1 MLGLALPLSIGDF
14 NLHAHYR
21 PVPAIQRQMT
31 VVEGGMLPCFGGSGT
46 GGVESVHFVMSRQG
60 YSPFAILKVESAT
73 TQDTYAPYT
82 DLMKEVK
89 AGFGRTMSHLPAVF
103 GVSRQTLYNWL
114 NGEIPKEQH
123 QGKLVQLAAAARVFS
138 EAGFKPTALS
148 LDRAVTQGKSFLELI
163 GQGEDGKET
172 AERLVRIE
180 KRGAAARQKI
190 DALLGDRA
198 LSRPNVEDMGRAIFD
213 EDA

>member
-1 MLGLALPLSIGDF
+1 VIMLGLAVPVVDCNSY
-14 NLHAHYR
+14 AHYR
-21 PVPAIQRQMT
+21 PVPAIHRQAT
-31 VVEGGMLPCFGGSGT
+31 VAEGGPLPCFGGRGT
-46 GGVESVHFVMSRQG
+46 GGIEGVHFVMSRQG
-60 YSPFAILKVESAT
+60 YSPFVLLKVELAA

-89 AGFGRTMSHLPAVF
+89 VGFGRTMTHLPAVF

-114 NGEIPKEQH
+114 NGETPKEQH
-123 QGKLVQLAAAARVFS
+123 KDKLVQLAAAARVFT

-148 LDRAVTQGKSFLELI
+148 LDRTVAQGKSFVELI
-163 GQGEDGKET
+163 QQGAGGKET

-180 KRGAAARQKI
+180 KRGATAREKL
-190 DALLGDRA
+190 DALVGDRSP
-198 LSRPNVEDMGRAIFD
+198 SRPDVADMGRPALD

>member
-1 MLGLALPLSIGDF
+1 MLGLTVPVGEINA
-14 NLHAHYR
+14 HAHYR
-21 PVPAIQRQMT
+21 PVPAIYRQAT
-31 VVEGGMLPCFGGSGT
+31 IAEGGPLPCFGGSGT
-46 GGVESVHFVMSRQG
+46 GGVESVHFVISRQG
-60 YSPFAILKVESAT
+60 YSPFSVLRIGLAA

-114 NGEIPKEQH
+114 NGETPKQQH
-123 QGKLVQLAAAARVFS
+123 QHKLVQLAAAAHVFT

-148 LDRAVTQGKSFLELI
+148 LERTVAQGKSFVELI
-163 GQGEDGKET
+163 RQGADGKET

-180 KRGAAARQKI
+180 KSGAAARAKL
-190 DALLGDRA
+190 DALLGGRTP
-198 LSRPNVEDMGRAIFD
+198 SRSDVADMGRPALND
-213 EDA
+213 DV